1 MSKHYSTISDMDLVK
16 VALIDVFSEI
26 GISNIENDL
35 RDILKAD
42 IGNDF
47 GTGKHLHIDIGH
59 KLRTITLVLAFL
71 RKFPVLLRS
80 LDPSDLPELNYIQK
94 TFGEIDYDEV
104 EEVFFGGLNQWIY
117 QDDEIETA
125 CIDFIY
131 RISGLYKSV
140 INLLRLCNDFYLV
153 LYPERR

>member
-1 MSKHYSTISDMDLVK
+1 MSKDYSIISDMDLVK

-59 KLRTITLVLAFL
+59 KLRNITLVLAFL
-71 RKFPVLLRS
+71 RKFPELLRS
-80 LDPSDLPELNYIQK
+80 LDPSEFPELACIQR
-94 TFGEIDYDEV
+94 TFEEIDYDEV
-104 EEVFFGGLNQWIY
+104 EEAFFGGLNQWIY
-117 QDDEIETA
+117 QDDQTVTA

-131 RISGLYKSV
+131 RISGLYMSV

-153 LYPERR
+153 LYPDRR